1 MYRLKFS
8 NTPKA
13 KKRQKQQ
20 KNKFKKILMAFN
32 CKIMNKVKD
41 MLINIVEEK
50 ICKGAHSLPCNL
62 RWMRWIC
69 F

>member
-20 KNKFKKILMAFN
+20 KNKFTKILIAFN

-41 MLINIVEEK
+41 MFINIVAEK
-50 ICKGAHSLPCNL
+50 ICKGAPSLPC
-62 RWMRWIC
+62 
-69 F
+69 FV